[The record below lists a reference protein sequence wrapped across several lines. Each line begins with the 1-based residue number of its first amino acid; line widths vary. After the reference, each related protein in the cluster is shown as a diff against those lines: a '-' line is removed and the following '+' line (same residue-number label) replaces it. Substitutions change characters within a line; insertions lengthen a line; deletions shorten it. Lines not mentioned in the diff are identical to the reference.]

1 MKKPRLRIFNWRLDR
16 RSPAQLG
23 AERALEQARADRAL
37 ELEYERRVA
46 ENIRQRELARLRRPR
61 LSLLTRQAS

>member
-46 ENIRQRELARLRRPR
+46 ENVRRRELARRRAPR
-61 LSLLTRQAS
+61 MRLLQRQAS